1 MTYQF
6 LSHTADIG
14 IKITNNSLTSAFEES
29 VVALLEL
36 IFGKK
41 IRNLRSTE
49 IEQTIEVNG
58 YDLDSLFINF
68 MNEILFLIDGKK
80 IIPLKLKVEFTSKSS
95 LKFKFQPYYFS
106 IEQFPIQIYVK
117 AVTYHQLEIKSS
129 ENSTEINFYLDI

>member
-95 LKFKFQPYYFS
+95 LNFKFQPYYFS

>member
-41 IRNLRSTE
+41 IRNLSSTE

-95 LKFKFQPYYFS
+95 LNFKFQPYYFS

>member
-14 IKITNNSLTSAFEES
+14 IKIRNNSLTSAFEES

-41 IRNLRSTE
+41 IRNLSSTE

-95 LKFKFQPYYFS
+95 LNFKFQPYYFS